1 MSKPI
6 VIRQVKGAIATIVL
20 YLRRG
25 KKISPE
31 LRSKAIQ
38 MAEKKTKGK
47 KFGES
52 HQKIIDD
59 QKEEQD

>member
-20 YLRRG
+20 YLRR
-25 KKISPE
+25 KQKFTPE

-38 MAEKKTKGK
+38 MAKGK
-47 KFGES
+47 GEA
-52 HQKIIDD
+52 KGEGPNKPND
-59 QKEEQD
+59 

>member
-38 MAEKKTKGK
+38 MASKETKEKEKAKPK
-47 KFGES
+47 QPQSPNKPN
-52 HQKIIDD
+52 D
-59 QKEEQD
+59 